1 MMIRTAHM
9 EDLNAIVD
17 IDQFA
22 RISEERLRL
31 IRKSLENESVYV
43 AIEQGKIVGYCV
55 FDHSFFE
62 RGFISLLIVHPDHRR
77 EGIGSDLV
85 KYVEKLCESERIFT
99 STNESNTPMQEL
111 LRKVGYRRSGVIDD
125 LDPGDP
131 EVFFSKK
138 VEKL

>member
-1 MMIRTAHM
+1 MIRTAHM

-138 VEKL
+138 AE

>member
-138 VEKL
+138 AE